1 MSSTAIDEG
10 APLPSHTASLSETAV
25 KDVDHVLS
33 REYRLVVP
41 SVIYALFFIGVQGTS
56 CRAL

>member
-41 SVIYALFFIGVQGTS
+41 LRYLRSLFHRSAGD
-56 CRAL
+56 